1 MSSPGTDLMPNGGDL
16 DDHTTPGCSRL
27 TMTGIRQSWRAAE
40 DLGHRGSSYWPPLP
54 MRYDDDANKSKRK
67 PHCSFIFNPNGKQQ
81 RGRLADV
88 NYVFSV
94 AASSAAWCGGVKTE
108 LRHSRHCQ
116 SIGLYAYAQRPG
128 TVAQSCRVK

>member
-1 MSSPGTDLMPNGGDL
+1 MSSPGTDLMPNGEDL

-40 DLGHRGSSYWPPLP
+40 DLGHRGSSYGPPLP

-67 PHCSFIFNPNGKQQ
+67 SHSSFIFNPNGKQQ

-88 NYVFSV
+88 NNYVFSV

-108 LRHSRHCQ
+108 SYVTHD
-116 SIGLYAYAQRPG
+116 
-128 TVAQSCRVK
+128 TVNR